1 MARVDEFE
9 EQVIP
14 KINIY
19 LFIAIREVDHEKFV
33 VLHEMAI
40 NEEREDYR
48 KVLDFHSVRSLVFGI
63 KFAV

>member
-1 MARVDEFE
+1 MDEFE
-9 EQVIP
+9 ELFIP

-48 KVLDFHSVRSLVFGI
+48 KVLGSFHSVRSLVFGL
-63 KFAV
+63 AV

>member
-1 MARVDEFE
+1 MDEFE
-9 EQVIP
+9 ELVIP
-14 KINIY
+14 KIYIY

-33 VLHEMAI
+33 DSWHEVRI